1 MVAATTLAKIHIA
14 KKQLA
19 MEDDAYRAMLE
30 SVGGVKSA
38 KDLTPIGAA
47 KVLAHLEKCGFKPA
61 QKFGRRPTPNRRDR
75 KKLIGKIEALL
86 AEAKRPWSYADAM
99 AAHMFKIDQVA
110 WCDADQLWRI
120 TAALQKDANRHGR

>member
-1 MVAATTLAKIHIA
+1 MPATSTLAKIHIA

-19 MEDDAYRAMLE
+19 MDDDTYRQMLE
-30 SVGGVKSA
+30 SVAGVRSA

-47 KVLAHLEKCGFKPA
+47 KVLRHLEKSGFKNA
-61 QKFGRRPTPNRRDR
+61 RQHGRRPAAAGADR
-75 KKLIGKIEALL
+75 QKLLGKIEALL

-99 AAHMFKIDQVA
+99 AARMFQIDKLD